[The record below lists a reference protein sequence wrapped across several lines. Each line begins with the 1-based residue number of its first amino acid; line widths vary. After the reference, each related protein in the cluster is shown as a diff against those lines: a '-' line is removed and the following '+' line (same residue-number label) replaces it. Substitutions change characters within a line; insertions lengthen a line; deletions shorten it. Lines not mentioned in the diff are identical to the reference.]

1 MSWYIKKKM
10 KKGLRSH
17 HAAKAAGIS
26 LSFILL
32 VILGIVLYRRFFRSG
47 RVFVGELEQ
56 RNGKKAEVTII
67 MKVNGTGKIDFGHD
81 MSTPDRFTYD
91 ETTMRLIDPKTN
103 EPASSGS
110 GVSTYVIKDDKLIIS
125 KDGKEV
131 GTLTLQ

>member
-1 MSWYIKKKM
+1 M

-26 LSFILL
+26 LSFVLL
-32 VILGIVLYRRFFRSG
+32 VILGIILYRRYLRSRD
-47 RVFVGELEQ
+47 RVYVGELEQ
-56 RNGKKAEVTII
+56 RNGKKAEVTIV
-67 MKVNGTGKIDFGHD
+67 MKENGTGEIDFGHD
-81 MSTPDRFTYD
+81 MSTPDKFTYD

-110 GVSTYVIKDDKLIIS
+110 GVSTYAIKDDKMVIS